1 MAVLTV
7 IPAEGGRLGWGLFPA
22 VRVTRQLRVS
32 VLPSPLGRSQ
42 EKRLSFLF
50 LLKVPCVKGTSEA
63 QTEGTVLLL
72 GFYGAGS
79 EGLSPVCKEE
89 L

>member
-7 IPAEGGRLGWGLFPA
+7 IPAEGGRLGWDLFSA

-50 LLKVPCVKGTSEA
+50 LLKVPCVKGT
-63 QTEGTVLLL
+63 QEGTVLLL
-72 GFYGAGS
+72 GFHGAGS
-79 EGLSPVCKEE
+79 EGLSPVCKKE